1 MPSASPVLAAQAAD
15 EAALARKKALR
26 QAFGAFAT
34 GVTVVTARDD
44 QGRPVGFTANSFTSV
59 SLDPPLL
66 LVCPAKSSSNIATF
80 SSARHFAVN
89 ILAADQQEVSHR
101 FATPMSDRFAGLT
114 WREDAAGQPLIA
126 GAAATFACARHQLVD
141 AGDHVILIGEV
152 LESEASGAAPLVFS
166 QGRYR
171 ELARQVPAG
180 GIRVGVVAL
189 HEGRVLLRKGGN
201 GGWELPLGPLQPLFG
216 PARSACEAQLERDG
230 AAVTITHPYSI
241 YDDGEK
247 GESRFFFMAEL
258 DPGATLAADMALFAP
273 DDLPLDL
280 IHDPG
285 MRDVLLRHGR
295 ERQKGRFGVYVAR
308 DRQPGSVSHM
318 TGGSERWPDI
328 FLPDSFLTE
337 GMPK

>member
-1 MPSASPVLAAQAAD
+1 MD

-26 QAFGAFAT
+26 QAFSAFAT
-34 GVTVVTARDD
+34 GVTVVTARDAE
-44 QGRPVGFTANSFTSV
+44 GRPVGFTANSFTSV

-66 LVCPAKSSSNIATF
+66 LVCPGRTSSNFTTF
-80 SSARHFAVN
+80 STARHFAVN
-89 ILAADQQEVSHR
+89 ILSAGQQEVSHR
-101 FATPMSDRFAGLT
+101 FATPVTDRFAGLA
-114 WREDAAGQPLIA
+114 WHAGPEGLPLID
-126 GAAATFACARHQLVD
+126 GAAATFACVCHQLVD

-152 LESEASGAAPLVFS
+152 LDSMTTGAEPLVFS
-166 QGRYR
+166 RGRYR
-171 ELARQVPAG
+171 ELASTMPEG

-189 HEGRVLLRKGGN
+189 HEGRVLLRRTAEGT
-201 GGWELPLGPLQPLFG
+201 WELPLGPVQPLFG
-216 PARSACEAQLERDG
+216 HARNGCETELAKAG

-258 DPGATLAADMALFAP
+258 EPFAALPADMALFAP
-273 DDLPLDL
+273 DDLPPDL
-280 IHDPG
+280 TRDPG

-295 ERQKGRFGVYVAR
+295 EHRKGRYGVYVAR
-308 DRQPGSVSHM
+308 GQAPGSVSHM

-328 FLPDSFLTE
+328 FQPDSFLTE